1 MGSNIFVVMDG
12 EILTPR
18 EKFVLPG
25 VSRQTVIDLAAEDG
39 LTVREADIDLYD
51 AYNAEE
57 CFLTSTSLCICPVTK
72 VNGVV
77 IGPEGQIWGP
87 TTTRLANTYERFV
100 GYDFVG
106 QYLKRYVDGMEAR
119 AF

>member
-1 MGSNIFVVMDG
+1 VRDG

-25 VSRQTVIDLAAEDG
+25 VSRQTVIDLAREED
-39 LTVREADIDLYD
+39 LSVHETDIDLYD

-57 CFLTSTSLCICPVTK
+57 VFLTSTSLCICPVTR
-72 VNGVV
+72 VNGVE
-77 IGPEGQIWGP
+77 IGSKAQVWGP
-87 TTTRLANTYERFV
+87 VTKRLADAYRRLV
-100 GYDFVG
+100 DHDFVG
-106 QYLKRYVDGMEAR
+106 QYLKHYVEGMQAR